1 MNKMNIE
8 LANIIK
14 QISHNSVMANKPA
27 TVKFGVVMQES
38 PLKIKVDQKLI
49 LTEEFL
55 VLTRNVTDY
64 EFEMTVNH
72 TTEKAQKGGKDP
84 AVASHKHMYK
94 GRKTFLVHNKLRK
107 DENVI
112 LLGVQG
118 GQTYVVLDRVGV

>member
-1 MNKMNIE
+1 MNVE

-14 QISHNSVMANKPA
+14 QIANNSVMANKPA

-55 VLTRNVTDY
+55 VLSRNVTDY
-64 EFEMTVNH
+64 EFDMTVNH
-72 TTEKAQKGGKDP
+72 TTEKMQKGGKDP

>member
-1 MNKMNIE
+1 MNIE

-14 QISHNSVMANKPA
+14 QIANNSVMANKPA

-55 VLTRNVTDY
+55 VLSRNVTDY
-64 EFEMTVNH
+64 EFDMTVNH
-72 TTEKAQKGGKDP
+72 TTEKMQKGGKDP

-94 GRKTFLVHNKLRK
+94 GRKTFLVHNRLRK

>member
-27 TVKFGVVMQES
+27 TVKFGVVTKES
-38 PLKIKVDQKLI
+38 PLEITVDQKLV
-49 LTEEFL
+49 LTKEFL

-64 EFEMTVNH
+64 EFDMTVNH
-72 TTEKAQKGGKDP
+72 TTEKMQKGGKNP
-84 AVASHKHMYK
+84 AVATHKHMYK
-94 GRKTFLVHNKLRK
+94 GRKTFLVHNKLLK
-107 DENVI
+107 GENVV